1 MKSSQAA
8 NPSNAVLQSEI
19 AELRAEIGE
28 TRMLAIAFAGTILVA
43 SGKAEPTAFADHV
56 LRILRLG
63 AAAHPGFLAAI
74 DDVEIIAKGTSLR

>member
-43 SGKAEPTAFADHV
+43 SGKAEPTA
-56 LRILRLG
+56 
-63 AAAHPGFLAAI
+63 AHPGFLAAI